1 MFGFREKKTLVSKNH
16 TTDLIMKKTLHW
28 NTCARVIGRL
38 KTIFLPS
45 ANSIETPINLT
56 IVSIFRKILF
66 ANKNK

>member
-1 MFGFREKKTLVSKNH
+1 
-16 TTDLIMKKTLHW
+16 MKKTLHW

-56 IVSIFRKILF
+56 IVSNFRKILF
-66 ANKNK
+66 AKKKTSSFKERPKTNIEN